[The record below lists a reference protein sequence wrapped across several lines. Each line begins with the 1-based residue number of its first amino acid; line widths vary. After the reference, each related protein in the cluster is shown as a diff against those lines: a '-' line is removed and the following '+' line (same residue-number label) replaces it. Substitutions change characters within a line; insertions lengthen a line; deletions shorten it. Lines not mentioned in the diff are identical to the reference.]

1 MGMNTKDTS
10 QTQFKRN
17 QILILVVVL
26 IVLGISVGVMLVQVS
41 GSNVSENIALVE
53 NRQVNV
59 EEAFQFYQE
68 EVYFLDVRTPLEWQ
82 AGHIPGATLIP
93 LDELAVRSG
102 ELPVNEPIL
111 IYCRSGNRSLQAMN
125 LLDSVGF
132 MNLSSMDGGIED
144 WITAGYPLE
153 WGE

>member
-1 MGMNTKDTS
+1 MGMNTKDTP
-10 QTQFKRN
+10 QTKFKRN
-17 QILILVVVL
+17 QILILVVIL
-26 IVLGISVGVMLVQVS
+26 IVLAISVGVMLIQVS
-41 GSNVSENIALVE
+41 GSNIYENITLVE

-59 EEAFQFYQE
+59 DEAFQFYQE
-68 EVYFLDVRTPLEWQ
+68 EVYFLDVRTPMEWQ
-82 AGHIPGATLIP
+82 AGHIPGATLLP
-93 LDELAVRSG
+93 LAALAVGSG
-102 ELPVNEPIL
+102 ELPVDETIL